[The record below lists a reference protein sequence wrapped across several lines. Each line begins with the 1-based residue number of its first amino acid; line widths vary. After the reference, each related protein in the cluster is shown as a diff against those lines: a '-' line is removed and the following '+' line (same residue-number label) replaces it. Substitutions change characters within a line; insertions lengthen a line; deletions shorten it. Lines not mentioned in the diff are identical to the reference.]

1 MVGIQFGASPVNLVA
16 PSGCARQQLPVI
28 SLSRLGGWGEAVA
41 IKQTPA
47 GNAGALNPP
56 NSSPRF
62 PQPSVSPILAVSLAL
77 RPVHEL
83 VITKVSGSPAVHN
96 SVTLHAYIWID
107 VSIFVSAGYKT
118 KCLQPFC

>member
-28 SLSRLGGWGEAVA
+28 SLSLLGGEAVV

-47 GNAGALNPP
+47 GNAGVLNPP

-62 PQPSVSPILAVSLAL
+62 PQPSLSPILAVSLAL
-77 RPVHEL
+77 CPVHEL
-83 VITKVSGSPAVHN
+83 VITKVSGSPAVYKGI
-96 SVTLHAYIWID
+96 TLHTYIWID

-118 KCLQPFC
+118 KCPQPFC